1 MFLDIILSRNWSDN
15 MDFSSAV
22 QSFFNKYA
30 TFQGRA
36 SSSEFWYAQ
45 LFIILTGFFLGF
57 IEGLLVISPFSEV
70 SVLASIFQLGVF
82 IPSIAI
88 IARRLHD
95 INKSGWWYFLVFTIV
110 GVIPVLYWFCKKG
123 NNHEND
129 YGMNPLDF
137 DKDYENASSDA
148 RDIQTK
154 R

>member
-1 MFLDIILSRNWSDN
+1 
-15 MDFSSAV
+15 MDFASAV

-36 SSSEFWYAQ
+36 SRSEFWYAQ

-57 IEGLLVISPFSEV
+57 IEGLLGISPFSEV

-82 IPSIAI
+82 LPSIAI

-95 INKSGWWYFLVFTIV
+95 INKSGWWYFLVLTIV

-123 NNHEND
+123 NEYEND
-129 YGMNPLDF
+129 YGANPLDF
-137 DKDYENASSDA
+137 DMISEQLSSEVQSYKVEDNES
-148 RDIQTK
+148 QS
-154 R
+154 

>member
-1 MFLDIILSRNWSDN
+1 

-36 SSSEFWYAQ
+36 SRSEFWYAQ

-57 IEGLLVISPFSEV
+57 IEGLLGISPFSEA
-70 SVLASIFQLGVF
+70 SVLASIFQLSVF

-95 INKSGWWYFLVFTIV
+95 INKSGWWYFLVLTIV

-123 NNHEND
+123 NDHEND
-129 YGMNPLDF
+129 YGTNPLDF
-137 DKDYENASSDA
+137 DKDSENASIEPKISKLKDN
-148 RDIQTK
+148 DT
-154 R
+154 